1 MINHNSNIIES
12 QFGNAGSGSLFLE
25 NALVYLLDSDYPGSG
40 SWHNR
45 VGNAITVSGSFVNS
59 GSAGFG
65 FNASARLNLE
75 DSVAGVTFNP
85 FVRDKGITFIFEAQL
100 GSYANAT
107 TPVLTINSLDGQIF
121 SVPGGYDGTA
131 LEYRQSGSVTNTSV
145 MSMKNSFQGQGD
157 DVPDFVSSSVNIFA
171 LTVPSGSGDA
181 FLYFNNDVRT
191 TTSPFGGAS
200 FGYYENNNPVVF
212 GNFPDQVITVP
223 PSFFTDWQRYRGT
236 LKTLLVYNRALNDT
250 QIRKVINNLQRGV

>member
-1 MINHNSNIIES
+1 MINHNSNLIEC

-25 NALVYLLDSDYPGSG
+25 NALVYLLDTDYSGSG
-40 SWHNR
+40 SWYNR
-45 VGNAITVSGSFVNS
+45 VGNAITTSGSFVDS

-65 FNASARLNLE
+65 FNASARLNLQ
-75 DSVAGVTFNP
+75 DSVAGVTFSP
-85 FVRDKGITFIFEAQL
+85 FVRDKGITFIFQGQL

-107 TPVLTINSLDGQIF
+107 TPVLTINSLDGSIF
-121 SVPGGYDGTA
+121 SIPGGYNGTA

-181 FLYFNNDVRT
+181 ILYFNDDAGTV
-191 TTSPFGGAS
+191 TSPFNGT
-200 FGYYENNNPVVF
+200 FGYYQNDEPVVF
-212 GNFPDQVITVP
+212 GNFADQDITVP
-223 PSFFTDWQRYRGT
+223 PEFFNSFQRYRGT
-236 LKTLLVYNRALNDT
+236 LKTLLVYGVALNDG